1 MTQTVAYYRS
11 STDLQEDSVST
22 QEFYAMQYCSEKM
35 LLIDKEISDEF
46 VSAKLTPLTKR
57 KFNQIL
63 EGIKK
68 GEFNTLIIYK
78 RDRLARDV
86 IEYMEIYSVLK
97 KYNVQVHFTTSNE
110 APMRYDETG
119 EFYELIMAGLCQHE
133 GEQIKLRISE
143 GRSASFEQGKHKGV
157 LPYGYLVDKD
167 SGKIYVPP
175 EAKKDILFIYSEL
188 LSEKHATLND
198 LKLYLKKH
206 NIQRLRLKE
215 SKKFNPVWEV
225 KAIEDMI
232 SNTMYMGI
240 RQMNFKGKLH
250 TYASKD
256 YALLPVEEW
265 YRAQEILKNIKSKK
279 SRNKRPMG
287 SYLLENFI
295 ICDECKQPLTPI
307 MRMRKKSW
315 VGVYEC
321 KAHKIKLLSD
331 DVESEILDKC
341 CCHFFSLLSEY
352 GEDFYN
358 KFFNENV
365 NKIKI
370 LSNRLDQI
378 IVLFN
383 TQIIHN
389 VTRLMGTNNVHEK
402 SRLENKLVTIELKL
416 KHVKGKKEQLYLTIE
431 QLKKLPEQINL
442 FKDKSKFTDALKN
455 LSHNE
460 RLKLL
465 NNIIMSAFVTHEGL
479 KLYLKHPIK
488 GSEEIFIEYS

>member
-11 STDLQEDSVST
+11 STELQEDSVST

-46 VSAKLTPLTKR
+46 VSAKLTPLKNR

-63 EGIKK
+63 DGIKK

-78 RDRLARDV
+78 RDRLARNL
-86 IEYMEIYSVLK
+86 IEYMEIYSILK
-97 KYNVQVHFTTSNE
+97 KYNVEVHFTTSHE

-119 EFYELIMAGLCQHE
+119 EFYEVIMAGLCQHE

-143 GRSASFEQGKHKGV
+143 GRSASFEQGKHKGI

-188 LSEKHATLND
+188 LSENHATLND

-206 NIQRLRLKE
+206 HIQRLRLKE
-215 SKKFNPVWEV
+215 SKKFNPEWGV

-250 TYASKD
+250 TYTSKD
-256 YALLPVEEW
+256 YALLSVEKW
-265 YRAQEILKNIKSKK
+265 YRAQEILKDIKSKK
-279 SRNKRPMG
+279 SRSKRPIG
-287 SYLLENFI
+287 SFLLENFI
-295 ICDECKQPLTPI
+295 RCHECKQPLTPI
-307 MRMRKKSW
+307 MRMRKKVW

-321 KAHKIKLLSD
+321 KSHKVKLLSD
-331 DVESEILDKC
+331 EVESEILDKC

-358 KFFNENV
+358 KFFSENV
-365 NKIKI
+365 NKIKM
-370 LSNRLDQI
+370 LTNRIDQI
-378 IVLFN
+378 INLFN

-389 VTRLMGTNNVHEK
+389 VSRLMGTNNVFEK
-402 SRLENKLVTIELKL
+402 TRLENKLVTLELKL
-416 KHVKGKKEQLYLTIE
+416 KHVKGKKEQLHLTIE
-431 QLKKLPEQINL
+431 QLKQLPEQISS
-442 FKDKSKFTDALKN
+442 FKDKTKFTDALKN

-460 RLKLL
+460 RLILL
-465 NNIIMSAFVTHEGL
+465 NNIIMSAYASHEGI
-479 KLYLKHPIK
+479 KLFLKHPIK